1 MGTSPDGAIPPNS
14 YGYSTVYELQNVSI
28 PGLADDGNLDLK
40 TILHA
45 VRVTFFD
52 NLFAG
57 FKDLSEAFGEFLS
70 EMIHSLTGIH
80 LADPDWSAIENWV
93 TGLPVIGDIYAV
105 IKKVITGEGD
115 ITLPPILQGAR
126 NLIRDIDRTLNQ
138 IGEVF
143 RGLIVTPLNNIV
155 AGVRD
160 WFLGLWQK
168 GKGGIA
174 EETFER
180 AEQQGQRIQGI
191 DEDLDDLDKNKAAI
205 VDVPNNI
212 AMWMTLNPL
221 EDPTFPRFFLNR
233 TVKSVGDKT
242 SSDTHNA
249 FSGHNHSVIN
259 NRDPFYLPAKGRME
273 LGYIRVPRNRSY
285 DTVGIIVGAE
295 SNPCPMYVAVYH
307 MKNDGSLE
315 SVWMSGNISGL
326 ITSQKTEYRMNLT
339 EIFEGEEQPKSMLNQ
354 GGDYVAIGVLQTGN
368 GNVRGIAGIE
378 MDSVAIPAGIIPK
391 KQNAMF
397 VAGSNPPD
405 KIAGSAIDFDN
416 STYAP
421 WFCMGQKLSNDPPP
435 KIKLGPDFFDRQDGG
450 LGVNWATRGNIGIT
464 DGAAGVRGGNDG
476 VRSAL
481 WVRPTNTDNHAVE
494 VIVKNESSAGPR
506 SCVILRSNNM
516 FTRGLVYMWNR
527 ESRAFARCIGENNFQ
542 MINETY
548 QGTGIRSGARLKV
561 IANGSAYYAYLNGE
575 QIGAWNPPDPEN
587 FPIGPEYRF
596 VGIAA
601 ARLLYVNSPAIEE
614 WQAFDL

>member
-1 MGTSPDGAIPPNS
+1 MADEATPEDYTKKLLALQGRDLPDDELERWKHILGIDRGLLGMIADWIPSIGFLVEKIDKVIKDIAHAIT
-14 YGYSTVYELQNVSI
+14 GVVGG
-28 PGLADDGNLDLK
+28 GL
-40 TILHA
+40 
-45 VRVTFFD
+45 
-52 NLFAG
+52 
-57 FKDLSEAFGEFLS
+57 
-70 EMIHSLTGIH
+70 
-80 LADPDWSAIENWV
+80 SAIGTWV
-93 TGLPVIGDIYAV
+93 EDFVKGV
-105 IKKVITGEGD
+105 
-115 ITLPPILQGAR
+115 
-126 NLIRDIDRTLNQ
+126 NRTVNQ

-143 RGLIVTPLNNIV
+143 RGLVVTPINNIV
-155 AGVRD
+155 SGVRD

-168 GKGGIA
+168 GKGGKV
-174 EETFER
+174 EETFDR
-180 AEQQGQRIQGI
+180 AEQQGKKITGL
-191 DEDLDDLDKNKAAI
+191 DENKAEI

-212 AMWMTLNPL
+212 GMWMTLNPL

-233 TVKSVGDKT
+233 SVKSVGDKT
-242 SSDTHNA
+242 SSDSHAA
-249 FSGHNHSVIN
+249 FGTHNHSVIS

-285 DTVGIIVGAE
+285 NTVGIIVGAE

-307 MKNDGSLE
+307 MRNSGALE
-315 SVWMSGNISGL
+315 CVWVSGNISGL
-326 ITSQKTEYRMNLT
+326 ITSQKTEYRMDLT
-339 EIFEGEEQPKSMLNQ
+339 EIVGGEEQLKTLLAE
-354 GGDYVAIGVLQTGN
+354 GGDYVAVGVLQTGN

-405 KIAGSAIDFDN
+405 EIPGAFVDFDN

-435 KIKLGPDFFDRQDGG
+435 KIRLGPDFFDRPDGG
-450 LGVNWATRGNIGIT
+450 LGVNWATRGSIGIT
-464 DGAAGVRGGNDG
+464 DGAAGVRGGSDG

-481 WVRPTNTDNHAVE
+481 WVRPTNFDDHGVE

-548 QGTGIRSGARLKV
+548 QGTGIRSGSRLKV
-561 IANGSAYYAYLNGE
+561 IASGSAYYAYLNGE

-596 VGIAA
+596 VGMAS

>member
-1 MGTSPDGAIPPNS
+1 MADEATPEDYTKKLIALQGRDLPDN
-14 YGYSTVYELQNVSI
+14 ELDRWKHI
-28 PGLADDGNLDLK
+28 LGIDRGLLAMLADWIPSIGFLVEKIDKVIKD
-40 TILHA
+40 IAHA
-45 VRVTFFD
+45 
-52 NLFAG
+52 
-57 FKDLSEAFGEFLS
+57 
-70 EMIHSLTGIH
+70 ITGVVGGG
-80 LADPDWSAIENWV
+80 LSAIGTWV
-93 TGLPVIGDIYAV
+93 EDFVNGV
-105 IKKVITGEGD
+105 
-115 ITLPPILQGAR
+115 
-126 NLIRDIDRTLNQ
+126 NRTVNQ

-143 RGLIVTPLNNIV
+143 RGLVVTPINNIV
-155 AGVRD
+155 SGVRD

-168 GKGGIA
+168 GKGGKA

-180 AEQQGQRIQGI
+180 AEQQGKQIIGH
-191 DEDLDDLDKNKAAI
+191 DEDIDNLDKNKAEI
-205 VDVPNNI
+205 VDVPNI

-233 TVKSVGDKT
+233 SVKSVGDKT
-242 SSDTHNA
+242 SSDSHAA
-249 FSGHNHSVIN
+249 FGTHNHSVIN
-259 NRDPFYLPAKGRME
+259 NRDPYYLPAKGRIE
-273 LGYIRVPRNRSY
+273 LGYIRVPRLRSY

-295 SNPCPMYVAVYH
+295 SNPCPMYITVYH
-307 MKNDGSLE
+307 MKSDGSLE
-315 SVWMSGNISGL
+315 MVWTSGNISGL

-339 EIFEGEEQPKSMLNQ
+339 EIFEGVEQPKSMLNQ
-354 GGDYVAIGVLQTGN
+354 GGDYVAVGVLQTGN
-368 GNVRGIAGIE
+368 GNVRGLAGIE

-405 KIAGSAIDFDN
+405 MIPGSAIDFDN

-435 KIKLGPDFFDRQDGG
+435 KIKLGPDFFDRPDGG

-527 ESRAFARCIGENNFQ
+527 ESRGFARCVGENNFQ
-542 MINETY
+542 LISGTL
-548 QGTGIRSGARLKV
+548 QGAGIRSGARLKV
-561 IANGSAYYAYLNGE
+561 VANGSAYYAYLNGE

-596 VGIAA
+596 VGMAA
-601 ARLLYVNSPAIEE
+601 ARALWVDSPAIEE

>member
-1 MGTSPDGAIPPNS
+1 MADEATPEDYTKKLISLQGRDLPDN
-14 YGYSTVYELQNVSI
+14 ELDRWKHI
-28 PGLADDGNLDLK
+28 LGIDRGLLAMLADWIPSIGFLVEKIDKVIKD
-40 TILHA
+40 IAHA
-45 VRVTFFD
+45 
-52 NLFAG
+52 
-57 FKDLSEAFGEFLS
+57 
-70 EMIHSLTGIH
+70 ITGVVGGG
-80 LADPDWSAIENWV
+80 LSAIGTWV
-93 TGLPVIGDIYAV
+93 EDFVKGV
-105 IKKVITGEGD
+105 
-115 ITLPPILQGAR
+115 
-126 NLIRDIDRTLNQ
+126 NRTVNQ

-143 RGLIVTPLNNIV
+143 RGLVVTPINNIV
-155 AGVRD
+155 SGVRD

-168 GKGGIA
+168 GKGGKA

-180 AEQQGQRIQGI
+180 AEQQGKQIKGHDEEI
-191 DEDLDDLDKNKAAI
+191 DNLGNSKAEV

-233 TVKSVGDKT
+233 TVKSVNGKT

-249 FSGHNHSVIN
+249 FSGHDHSIPS

-273 LGYIRVPRNRSY
+273 LGYIRVPRLRTYN
-285 DTVGIIVGAE
+285 TVGIIVGPE

-307 MKNDGSLE
+307 MRSNGTLE
-315 SVWMSGNISGL
+315 MVWTSGNISGL
-326 ITSQKTEYRMNLT
+326 ITSQKTEYRMDLT
-339 EIFEGEEQPKSMLNQ
+339 ELVEDEEQLKALIAE
-354 GGDYVAIGVLQTGN
+354 GGDYVAVGVLQTGN
-368 GNVRGIAGIE
+368 GNVRGLAGIE

-397 VAGSNPPD
+397 VAGSNPPSE
-405 KIAGSAIDFDN
+405 IPGSAIDFDN

-421 WFCMGQKLSNDPPP
+421 WFCMGQKLSNEPPS

-450 LGVNWATRGNIGIT
+450 LGVNWATRGNIGVT
-464 DGAAGVRGGNDG
+464 DGTAGVRGGNDG

-481 WVRPTNTDNHAVE
+481 WVRPTNYDDHAVE
-494 VIVKNESSAGPR
+494 VIVRNESSAGPR

-527 ESRAFARCIGENNFQ
+527 NSRGFARCVGENNFEV
-542 MINETY
+542 IS
-548 QGTGIRSGARLKV
+548 GTMQNSGIPAGGRLKV
-561 IANGSAYYAYLNGE
+561 TAVGRVFTAFLNGVE
-575 QIGAWNPPDPEN
+575 IGAWNPPDPEN
-587 FPIGPEYRF
+587 FPVGPEYRF